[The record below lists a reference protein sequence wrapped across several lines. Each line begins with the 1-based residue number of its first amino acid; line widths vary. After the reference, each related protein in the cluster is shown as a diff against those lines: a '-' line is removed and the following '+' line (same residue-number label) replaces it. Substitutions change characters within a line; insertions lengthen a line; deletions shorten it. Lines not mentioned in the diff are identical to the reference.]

1 MSSSRDIVVAFDLY
15 GTLLSTDSI
24 AKKLSEHFGQ
34 DKATIIATAWRK
46 YQLEY
51 TWRLNSMSKS
61 SNRKPKVGNMADADV
76 DQFEP
81 FSKITHRSLKNALS
95 ESRVS
100 LEEEDQNELMKA
112 YDSLSTF
119 PDVKPA
125 LTALAS
131 VPGITAAVFS
141 NGTQSMVSNSVNH
154 SPDLAPHAN
163 TFQQIIVVEECKK
176 FKPAPE
182 VYEMLAQKMGKS
194 KEKMT
199 EMWLVSGNPFD
210 IVGAKSAGMQAAWV
224 DRAGNGWQDELLG
237 GDEGRP
243 TAIVKSLGE
252 VVDAVKKH
260 ADRLQHS

>member
-51 TWRLNSMSKS
+51 TWRLNSM
-61 SNRKPKVGNMADADV
+61 N
-76 DQFEP
+76 QFEP